1 MNLAFERC
9 FCVVAGHFG
18 KFELVLVGLVSNV
31 DALSDILGCR
41 VSKLPMTYLGLP
53 LGSTFKERELC
64 GMLL

>member
-1 MNLAFERC
+1 M
-9 FCVVAGHFG
+9 VAGHFGLKINFG

-31 DALSDILGCR
+31 NALSDILGCR
-41 VSKLPMTYLGLP
+41 VSKLPMKYLGLP